1 MHTLKYFRASASCRK
16 YITRVIKASV
26 SLTGQRVPTMESRVH
41 AAPSIDRYAATK
53 CDRGMRCI
61 LRLNHALRW

>member
-41 AAPSIDRYAATK
+41 AAPSTDRYAATK
-53 CDRGMRCI
+53 SVIVG
-61 LRLNHALRW
+61 